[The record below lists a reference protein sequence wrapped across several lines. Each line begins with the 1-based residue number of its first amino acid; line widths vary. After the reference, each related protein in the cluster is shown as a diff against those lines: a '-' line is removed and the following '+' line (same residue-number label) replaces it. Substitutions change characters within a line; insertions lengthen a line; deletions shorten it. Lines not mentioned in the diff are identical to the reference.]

1 MGEAKVAAGCFSV
14 YVGNLSSKVKWR
26 DLKQLFQRFG
36 QVLDVFI
43 PKKTDASGSNFGF
56 VRFPSKREAEMAVFM
71 FEGAWVVDRRIQV
84 NLARFRCRS
93 NYWRRKQLKDA
104 DCVAT
109 LQNYRTQ
116 GFDPESRRVEEDGCK
131 EPVEA
136 MSPTKARV
144 VSEEAAGG
152 DSRKSSFGCLKK
164 ITGHVDDE
172 ALRRLEKCV
181 IGSTPTA
188 CSSENVEDR
197 LHNWG
202 LGDLKVKYLGGKDFL
217 IEFPDE
223 ELYKLLEE
231 NNWAILKEVFTEV
244 QSWTETFRL
253 SERLTWI
260 EIIGIPLHCWNQE
273 TFRRIANIWGSL
285 EALGE
290 NTNQMLGCEKVLIL
304 ISTDQVKKIDEIIE
318 LEAGRDVF
326 LIRVSESSLMVR
338 NVVKNQPPPLQEL
351 SSSDSSSKKVSRKS
365 KASPASRKSL
375 GVPDSFKTSS
385 LDLSKNEKTN
395 TLKEVGEDG
404 LSGNS
409 MAVSLEKD
417 FCNNEAIPLVTSELE
432 ISGTGKVKEV
442 VGEDRR
448 VGLSA
453 LGKDCNSFCDPARV
467 DVLSMG
473 LHPQNPLDR
482 GSEDEIRDKLSSA
495 ELTKRAEK
503 DKDLIS
509 TKGVSEDPGAFNPNY
524 VLESQELD
532 VFCPLDRE
540 GSSRRNDKSKASFI
554 VDGGSHLEGINFELP
569 ELQNVFKESRLKK
582 KKFGSLNEI
591 LEKGLSEVDRR
602 KRDRVKKRTKQK
614 RISKETTEL
623 EGCSITESDMQAR
636 RNYLLVEAFK
646 TLEVGKKVGIEF
658 IGDENE
664 VVKDLILLAEK
675 EVVLEGDL
683 VFKVLIKR

>member
-14 YVGNLSSKVKWR
+14 CWTFSFR
-26 DLKQLFQRFG
+26 RRQMHR
-36 QVLDVFI
+36 
-43 PKKTDASGSNFGF
+43 GSNFSF

-71 FEGAWVVDRRIQV
+71 FEGAWVVDRRIQL
-84 NLARFRCRS
+84 NLARFRCIS

-181 IGSTPTA
+181 IGSTSTA

-202 LGDLKVKYLGGKDFL
+202 LGDLKVKYLGGKNFL

-273 TFRRIANIWGSL
+273 TFRRIANIWVSL

-290 NTNQMLGCEKVLIL
+290 NANQMLGCEKVLIL

-318 LEAGRDVF
+318 LEAA
-326 LIRVSESSLMVR
+326 SSAPGI
-338 NVVKNQPPPLQEL
+338 KIIGFFIGKET
-351 SSSDSSSKKVSRKS
+351 D
-365 KASPASRKSL
+365 
-375 GVPDSFKTSS
+375 
-385 LDLSKNEKTN
+385 

-404 LSGNS
+404 LLGNS
-409 MAVSLEKD
+409 VAVSLEKD

-432 ISGTGKVKEV
+432 ISGTWKVKEV
-442 VGEDRR
+442 MGEDRR

-453 LGKDCNSFCDPARV
+453 LGKDCDSFCDPARV

-495 ELTKRAEK
+495 ELTERPEK

-509 TKGVSEDPGAFNPNY
+509 NKGVSEDPGAFNPNY

-532 VFCPLDRE
+532 MFCPFDRE
-540 GSSRRNDKSKASFI
+540 GSSRRNDKSKASFV
-554 VDGGSHLEGINFELP
+554 VDGGSHLEGNNFELP
-569 ELQNVFKESRLKK
+569 ELHNVFKESRLKK
-582 KKFGSLNEI
+582 KRFGSLNEI
-591 LEKGLSEVDRR
+591 LEKGLSEADRR
-602 KRDRVKKRTKQK
+602 KRDRVKKQ
-614 RISKETTEL
+614 
-623 EGCSITESDMQAR
+623 SDMQAI

-646 TLEVGKKVGIEF
+646 TLEVGKKVGLEF

-675 EVVLEGDL
+675 EVNHTEV
-683 VFKVLIKR
+683 